1 MLDIAVLSLF
11 TVVSLLSAPFG
22 PDTKDQPATQPVTT
36 APSLSE
42 GPMRVEVVSIG
53 DTRRKYYVP
62 MSGVVPGNDFQMQ
75 LRLVGKGI
83 ADVTRTGRVI
93 FEDVVTDN
101 GEHLVSPT
109 TYTEQDRT
117 ETFRVRVTPD
127 TLRDR
132 GIGLGTKID
141 APSRQ
146 ASMIRHAKGMLKVV
160 VASEFEDVVIK
171 NIAGFRGKTIDH
183 PRLKELGIELRV
195 LPEGN
200 PSNMPPGA
208 GNFAF
213 EFGEGQDLLRNIEF
227 FDAWMTKVRAQ
238 SRNHQT
244 NEGRPCVVV
253 QLGDSVSPDD
263 VTMIVQVYPKIETID
278 LPVELKD
285 IPLP

>member
-1 MLDIAVLSLF
+1 MFDIVAMSLF
-11 TVVSLLSAPFG
+11 VFVSLFATPVAT
-22 PDTKDQPATQPVTT
+22 DTEDPPATQPAST
-36 APSLSE
+36 APSLSD
-42 GPMRVEVVSIG
+42 GPLRVEVVSIG
-53 DTRRKYYVP
+53 DTRRKYYVS
-62 MSGVVPGNDFQMQ
+62 MTGVVPGNDFQMQ

-101 GEHLVSPT
+101 GEHLISPT
-109 TYTEQDRT
+109 TYNEQDRT

-146 ASMIRHAKGMLKVV
+146 ASTIKHARGTLKVV
-160 VASEFEDVVIK
+160 MASEFEDVVIK
-171 NIAGFRGKTIDH
+171 NIASFRGKTIDH

-195 LPEGN
+195 LPAGN
-200 PSNMPPGA
+200 PSNMPPGP

-244 NEGRPCVVV
+244 NEGQPCVVV
-253 QLGDSVSPDD
+253 QLGDSVSPDEA
-263 VTMIVQVYPKIETID
+263 TMIVQVYPKIENID
-278 LPVELKD
+278 LPVELKEV
-285 IPLP
+285 PLP